1 MPTISYF
8 EIPADDTER
17 AKSFYSELFGWK
29 MEKTEESAEYCLITT
44 TDKKDQKGIQGG
56 LMRRQRPGQP
66 IINFID
72 VPSVEEY
79 SDKVVRLGG
88 KVVIPRRLVPD
99 RGYFA
104 LCLDTENN
112 RFAIWE
118 REEKNM

>member
-17 AKSFYSELFGWK
+17 AKSFYSELFGWEI
-29 MEKTEESAEYCLITT
+29 EKAEESNEYCLITT
-44 TDKKDQKGIQGG
+44 AGKKDQKGIEGG
-56 LMRRQRPGQP
+56 LMKRQRPGQP

-79 SDKVVRLGG
+79 SNKVVRLGG
-88 KVVIPRRLVPD
+88 KVVIPRRLVLGW
-99 RGYFA
+99 GYFA

-118 REEKNM
+118 GIRKNK